1 MNEVVVGC
9 QSLVVSDELLA
20 VSINGRGD
28 CWIPAPRGYA
38 HVLEKRCAPI
48 DRLGEKDID
57 QPVLGIEACIKEGDA
72 DNAIGRNCH
81 LWLELIGAILQGII
95 VHPDG

>member
-20 VSINGRGD
+20 VSVNGRSD

-38 HVLEKRCAPI
+38 HILEQQCFSSSTLSALTRAAS
-48 DRLGEKDID
+48 L
-57 QPVLGIEACIKEGDA
+57 
-72 DNAIGRNCH
+72 
-81 LWLELIGAILQGII
+81 LILSCWRTQ
-95 VHPDG
+95 